1 MPRFIQQLYW
11 WMTILLVL
19 KVVGIL
25 LSSSSLTSIKMNI
38 FLLFYPL
45 PFRMEP
51 FPAVWNNSFLVVAD
65 MSACMVGNTPFIFT
79 TRLSK
84 QNPMG
89 MYRHFYSFNWS
100 VIWLS
105 FYLCSRGT
113 LTLTLKLKLE
123 NYGENH
129 RSIELWSYGYS
140 LKIRA

>member
-1 MPRFIQQLYW
+1 
-11 WMTILLVL
+11 MTILLVL

-65 MSACMVGNTPFIFT
+65 MSACMVGNTPLIFT
-79 TRLSK
+79 RRLSK

-100 VIWLS
+100 IIWLS
-105 FYLCSRGT
+105 FYLCSQGA

-129 RSIELWSYGYS
+129 ILIILFFEATSMNIAW
-140 LKIRA
+140 K